1 MNTSHTVRCTDERA
15 QETLLGKPQ
24 AAQLNFYYC
33 LVKYHTSL
41 SVNHACPDCVRTQIK
56 KDPAGVSF
64 RYDNY
69 YSAQYLGEN
78 VCAHKTSPIV
88 AFFIHK

>member
-15 QETLLGKPQ
+15 PETLLGKPQ
-24 AAQLNFYYC
+24 AAQLKILLLSC
-33 LVKYHTSL
+33 EVPHVL

-69 YSAQYLGEN
+69 HSAQYLGEN

-88 AFFIHK
+88 AFFIRK